1 MNLWICGL
9 YAGASFLALKS
20 LTELMTDH
28 KRQYMALVV
37 EREQQRAREEQARQT
52 AAASAAAVAAAA
64 AADEQRS
71 VA

>member
-20 LTELMTDH
+20 LTDLMTDH
-28 KRQYMALVV
+28 KQQYMAFVV
-37 EREQQRAREEQARQT
+37 EREQQRSREEQARQ
-52 AAASAAAVAAAA
+52 AAEAAAAV
-64 AADEQRS
+64 DEQRS